1 MWYYIFDM
9 AIIKNKK
16 LDKAVEREVCI
27 ELLKEFKKVDS
38 FCNLD
43 YFLNKFM
50 TPSERIILT
59 RRIAVMKLL
68 EQKRKYRDIK
78 ELLGISSGT
87 ISKINDIITGRGYGK
102 NPNRKRKY
110 SNSTIFKKIIKKRGL
125 RYKGTSGLLDP
136 FA

>member
-1 MWYYIFDM
+1 M

-16 LDKAVEREVCI
+16 LDKAAEKDVYA
-27 ELLKEFKKVDS
+27 ELLKEFKRVDS
-38 FCNLD
+38 FRDLD

-50 TPSERIILT
+50 TPSERIIFT

-68 EQKRKYRDIK
+68 GQKRKYRAIK

-87 ISKINDIITGRGYGK
+87 ISKINDIIAGRGYGK

-110 SNSTIFKKIIKKRGL
+110 SPFAASKKIKKRYGL
-125 RYKGTSGLLDP
+125 RYKGTSGFLDP